1 MEVLFFGQ
9 LADISGKLHWQTDSI
24 PDTDAL
30 KAMLEVNFEGLKKV
44 KYMIAVNRQI
54 VQNNTPLSGSETIA
68 LMPPFSG
75 G

>member
-9 LADISGKLHWQTDSI
+9 LADVAGKQDWEMDSV

-30 KAMLEVNFEGLKKV
+30 KVMLETNFEGLKKV
-44 KYMIAVNRQI
+44 KYMMAVNRQM
-54 VQNNTPLSGSETIA
+54 VQNNTPLSGTETIA